1 MIQDVVIVGGGPAGL
16 SAALPLGRGRKKVLL
31 CDGGV
36 PRNAAADQI
45 HNFVTRDGTPPREFR
60 RIAREQLGAY
70 PSVSLRDAAVVDV
83 ARAGE
88 LLRVLTDDG
97 AEHLTRRVLLT
108 VGVVDEVPDI
118 PGARG
123 LWGHSI
129 AQCPYCHG
137 WEVRGLP
144 WGVLAWPS
152 PASEKLAEWA
162 LLLTGWTDD
171 LIVFSEGVKLPPDV
185 MARLSQARVRVEP
198 RRIRRLLGE
207 TQLEAVELEDGDR
220 VARRMLFMHPRQR
233 PVPLVERLGLALDEQ
248 GFVRVDDQKQSS
260 MPGVHVAGDA
270 TTPLQGAIVASS
282 AGVVAAALLNH
293 ALTVEAALRGEPPAQ
308 PGSGRP

>member
-1 MIQDVVIVGGGPAGL
+1 MTVRGQAKTSPGRSKSPPFPA
-16 SAALPLGRGRKKVLL
+16 
-31 CDGGV
+31 
-36 PRNAAADQI
+36 
-45 HNFVTRDGTPPREFR
+45 
-60 RIAREQLGAY
+60 
-70 PSVSLRDAAVVDV
+70 V
-83 ARAGE
+83 A
-88 LLRVLTDDG
+88 
-97 AEHLTRRVLLT
+97 
-108 VGVVDEVPDI
+108 
-118 PGARG
+118 

-144 WGVLAWPS
+144 WGVLAPS
-152 PASEKLAEWA
+152 AKLAEWA

-171 LIVFSEGVKLPPDV
+171 LVVFSEGTDLPPDV

-207 TQLEAVELEDGDR
+207 TQLEAVELEDGAR
-220 VARRMLFMHPRQR
+220 LARRMLFMHPRQR

-260 MPGVHVAGDA
+260 MAGVHVAGDA

-282 AGVVAAALLNH
+282 AGVIAAALLNH
-293 ALTVEAALRGEPPAQ
+293 ALTVEAALRGGPSTR
-308 PGSGRP
+308 PGSARP